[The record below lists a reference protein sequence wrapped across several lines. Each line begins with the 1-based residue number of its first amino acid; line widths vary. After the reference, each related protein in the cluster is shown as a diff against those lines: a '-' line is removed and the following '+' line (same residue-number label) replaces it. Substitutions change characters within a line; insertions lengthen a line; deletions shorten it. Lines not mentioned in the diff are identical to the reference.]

1 MQKNFEKS
9 NVEIL
14 RKLVNRQTYGQTIHA
29 LYDPFVIYDIAS

>member
-14 RKLVNRQTYGQTIHA
+14 RNVANRQTYGQKMHA
-29 LYDPFVIYDIAS
+29 LDDPCVIHDIAS